1 MSEGEEWVL
10 INFDDKVAK
19 QQGLPPQV
27 PVPKAQFEALAEKG
41 LPAKQARTWCSDFL
55 NNSEVGKN
63 AQWRKKNREAV
74 VAMEAFIDTGPLWD
88 KAQKAFAEHDYEKAI
103 STLKRITVTFEADHS
118 AKLNLAS
125 AYANTQQYDNA
136 LKIFKQIAATFKG
149 DPEFHVAVGHV
160 HLRMQNKD
168 GATDEF
174 VNALEAKPD
183 HQGAMDA
190 LVQLGILA
198 KVYEN
203 PKDAASLIY
212 IRADSVAAYLT
223 EQWDAKEF
231 ESSDKAVDFF
241 LEQAAYHERERRYEA
256 AYEAASRAVK
266 AAGDAGCERG
276 EIGKIANLRLMGR
289 ADEALAVARA
299 LVEKTPTVGAL
310 VELARTLGEAGQ
322 TEEAQATVEK
332 ALATDP
338 GDLSAIM
345 LKFWPEDPND
355 LQKIGDMLPELKAF
369 AEAHADAPGV
379 WRSLARAYLQANR
392 GEEALDLFKKAIL
405 LRPEDDDLRSE
416 WWSELAK
423 QQRYADIIQDAGTL
437 GDMKT
442 RSWQLRWNE
451 AEAYAGLGKVV
462 EARACFSAINF
473 DDSLHVDI
481 RRRAKR
487 AANSVAEGGGVPTE
501 GGPAPG

>member
-27 PVPKAQFEALAEKG
+27 PVPKAHFESLAEKG
-41 LPAKQARTWCSDFL
+41 LPAKQARGWCSDFL

-63 AQWRKKNREAV
+63 AAWRKKNRETV

-103 STLKRITVTFEADHS
+103 STLKRITVTFEGDHS

-136 LKIFKQIAATFKG
+136 FKLFKQIAPTFKG
-149 DPEFHVAVGHV
+149 DAEFHLAVGHV
-160 HLRMQNKD
+160 HLRMQNRD
-168 GATDEF
+168 GAIEEF

-190 LVQLGILA
+190 LVQLGVLA

-212 IRADSVAAYLT
+212 IRADSVATYLT
-223 EQWDAKEF
+223 EQWDLE
-231 ESSDKAVDFF
+231 DRTLDFF
-241 LEQAAYHERERRYEA
+241 LEQTAYHERERRYEV
-256 AYEAASRAVK
+256 AYEAAVRAIKV
-266 AAGDAGCERG
+266 AGDAGCERA
-276 EIGKIANLRLMGR
+276 EVARIANLRLMGR
-289 ADEALAVARA
+289 ADEAMAAARSLA
-299 LVEKTPTVGAL
+299 EKTGTAGAL

-322 TEEAQATVEK
+322 TEEAEATVEK
-332 ALATDP
+332 ALAKDP

-345 LKFWPEDPND
+345 LKFWPQDPND
-355 LQKIGDMLPELKAF
+355 LEKIGAMLPSLQAF
-369 AEAHADAPGV
+369 AEAHADTPGA
-379 WRSLARAYLQANR
+379 WRSLARAYLPVNR
-392 GEEALDLFKKAIL
+392 IDEALELFKKAVAL
-405 LRPEDDDLRSE
+405 TPADDDLRSE

-423 QQRYADIIQDAGTL
+423 HQRYAEIIQDAGSL
-437 GDMKT
+437 GEMKT
-442 RSWQLRWNE
+442 RNWQLRWNE

-487 AANSVAEGGGVPTE
+487 AANSVAEGAGVPGE
-501 GGPAPG
+501 GEAPSAT